1 MAKEFHRLTDA
12 SSGVS
17 QGAGISLLLFI
28 TYMNAL
34 RTGITLETQTAR
46 RRLRITVN
54 NKSTGRHEI
63 ARVLK

>member
-34 RTGITLETQTAR
+34 RTARTQTAR